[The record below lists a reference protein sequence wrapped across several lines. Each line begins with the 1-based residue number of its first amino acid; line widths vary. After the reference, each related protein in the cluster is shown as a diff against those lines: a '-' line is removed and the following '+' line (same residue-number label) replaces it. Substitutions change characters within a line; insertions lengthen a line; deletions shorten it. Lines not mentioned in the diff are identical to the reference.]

1 MWRTRART
9 YAGRVRSFT
18 REARLLLLA
27 TACFAAFAAAQNVL
41 GNLYFAAL
49 GFDRAFLGALV
60 AVNQL
65 AGGLAA
71 FPAAMLLDRVGR
83 RRGAIGGVLIGTL
96 GWGISL
102 SLRAPA
108 LMLIGQAMAGC
119 GAVLYGLAVVPL
131 LAQSSTARERTEL
144 FSVSEGLSR
153 LALFGGSVLAGAAPA
168 LAAGWI
174 GAAPSSADAYQAV
187 LLASLAL
194 RFLGL
199 LPLWRMHDPPPAAPA
214 ARPALRAVH
223 YFDPRVLLR
232 LRAPAFVYA
241 LPLLVVYFG
250 GALINPFLNVFLRDR
265 FGAGDAAIGAV
276 LGSIDLATGVL
287 TLAGPLLAQ
296 VAGRDRAVV
305 LGALASAAGF
315 AVIGFGPVFLPVA
328 AAIVLRSALFNMTL
342 PLYRALVI
350 DATPDEEVA
359 VVNFVLIT
367 STNIGPTVA
376 PAISGWVQ
384 DRAGYGPLFVAAIA
398 SNLAGAALF
407 WLAGRAQRRT
417 RCASVGIE

>member
-27 TACFAAFAAAQNVL
+27 TLFFAAFAAVQNVL
-41 GNLYFAAL
+41 GNLYFEAL
-49 GFDRAFLGALV
+49 GFDRAFLGSLV

-83 RRGAIGGVLIGTL
+83 RRGAMGGVLIGTL

-102 SLRAPA
+102 AARDPA
-108 LMLIGQAMAGC
+108 AMLAGQALAGC
-119 GAVLYGLAVVPL
+119 GSVLYGLAVVPL
-131 LAQSSTARERTEL
+131 LAQASTARERTEL
-144 FSVSEGLSR
+144 FSVSEGVSR
-153 LALFGGSVLAGAAPA
+153 LALFAGSLLAGAAPG
-168 LAAGWI
+168 LAAAWI
-174 GAAPSSADAYQAV
+174 GAPPSSADAYQAV

-194 RFLGL
+194 RVLGL
-199 LPLWRMHDPPPAAPA
+199 WPLARMHDPPPAARPGVRA
-214 ARPALRAVH
+214 AS

-232 LRAPAFVYA
+232 LKAPAFACA

-250 GALINPFLNVFLRDR
+250 GSLVNPFLNVFLRDR
-265 FGAGDAAIGAV
+265 FGAGDVVIGAV
-276 LGSIDLATGVL
+276 LGSIDLATGLL
-287 TLAGPLLAQ
+287 TLAGPLVAQ
-296 VAGRDRAVV
+296 VAGRGRAVV

-315 AVIGFGPVFLPVA
+315 AVIGFWPALLPVA
-328 AAIVLRSALFNMTL
+328 AAIVLRAALFNMTL

-350 DATPDEEVA
+350 DGTPDEEVA

-376 PAISGWVQ
+376 PAISGWAQ
-384 DRAGYGPLFVAAIA
+384 DRAGYGPAFAAAIA
-398 SNLAGAALF
+398 SNLIGAALF
-407 WLAGRAQRRT
+407 KLAARAASRR
-417 RCASVGIE
+417 